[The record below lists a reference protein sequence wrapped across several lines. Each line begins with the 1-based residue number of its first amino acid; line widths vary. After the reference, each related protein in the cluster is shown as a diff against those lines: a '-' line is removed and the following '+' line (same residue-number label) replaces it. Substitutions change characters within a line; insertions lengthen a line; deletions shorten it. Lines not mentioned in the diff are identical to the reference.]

1 VVNLTNHSYFNL
13 SGEAT
18 DEIITNHVLELNAD
32 RYTAVD
38 DSLIPTGEV
47 VTVRG
52 TPFDFTKP
60 RAISERIN
68 EVGGNLPGY
77 DHNFVI
83 NGNAGELRLAARVYD
98 PASGRMMEIHTTQ
111 SGIQFYDGNLLAA
124 TITGKGGKV
133 YVRHYGFC
141 LGTQHFP
148 DSHEMTVHRFSTQ
161 KS

>member
-1 VVNLTNHSYFNL
+1 MISP
-13 SGEAT
+13 S
-18 DEIITNHVLELNAD
+18 
-32 RYTAVD
+32 
-38 DSLIPTGEV
+38 
-47 VTVRG
+47 
-52 TPFDFTKP
+52 

-148 DSHEMTVHRFSTQ
+148 NSHEMTVHRFSTQ